1 MVAMQTILSIA
12 GTLGGLT
19 VIIVSGFKMSKL
31 LKRFIHFLDDYFG
44 EEARPGF
51 AGRPGM
57 QERLRKIEEDVDHIS
72 YEMKP
77 NSGSSIKDAINRIEQ
92 RLTALEENEG
102 NESKF

>member
-1 MVAMQTILSIA
+1 MELAQIILSIA

-19 VIIVSGFKMSKL
+19 VIVVTGGKISKL
-31 LKRFIHFLDDYFG
+31 TKRFIHFLDDYFG

-51 AGRPGM
+51 PGRPGM

-77 NSGSSIKDAINRIEQ
+77 NSGSSIKDAINRIEK

-102 NESKF
+102 NEGKL